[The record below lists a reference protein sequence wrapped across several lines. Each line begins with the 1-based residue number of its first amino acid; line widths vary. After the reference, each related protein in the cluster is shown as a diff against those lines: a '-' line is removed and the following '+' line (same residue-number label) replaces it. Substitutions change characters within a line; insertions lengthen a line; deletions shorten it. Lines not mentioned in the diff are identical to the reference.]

1 MNTHVLDS
9 EVIIFYTLDNDYSD
23 YLFLPILIERGYL
36 ANTVCITSN
45 NSNNLIMAT
54 LTIPPLSLFTLCPL
68 SITNN
73 LLQCWLPPY

>member
-1 MNTHVLDS
+1 MNTHFLDS
-9 EVIIFYTLDNDYSD
+9 GVIICYKLDADHSD
-23 YLFLPILIERGYL
+23 YIFLPILIERGYL
-36 ANTVCITSN
+36 DNTVCITSN

-54 LTIPPLSLFTLCPL
+54 LTIPPLSLFTLYPL